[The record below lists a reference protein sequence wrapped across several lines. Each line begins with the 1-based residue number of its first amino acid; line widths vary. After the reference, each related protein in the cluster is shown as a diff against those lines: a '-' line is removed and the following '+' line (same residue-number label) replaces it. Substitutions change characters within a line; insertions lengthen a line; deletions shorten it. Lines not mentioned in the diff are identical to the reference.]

1 MDQEYTSVSWL
12 AIVYKE
18 GGVGGSK
25 DEGWATG
32 TTVCPDWHGL
42 VDRWKTA
49 PDTISDSHN
58 GCVRQ

>member
-1 MDQEYTSVSWL
+1 MDHKYTSVSWM
-12 AIVYKE
+12 AMVYKV
-18 GGVGGSK
+18 GGVGSK
-25 DEGWATG
+25 DEGWTTG
-32 TTVCPDWHGL
+32 TEVSPDWPGL